1 MDAQRLGDPAYAHT
15 VQHAICAGLQQGRHV
30 LAYTGPAGG
39 LPTPAAVADSAAIAQ
54 ASADLV
60 ARVVQAQADCG
71 KPLRRIGIAGGDTS
85 SHAVQALGLWGLS
98 YQTTICP
105 GVTLSRAHSP
115 DPARNGLELMLKGG
129 QMGEADLFERLLG

>member
-1 MDAQRLGDPAYAHT
+1 M
-15 VQHAICAGLQQGRHV
+15 

-39 LPTPAAVADSAAIAQ
+39 VPTPPAVGDSATIAQ
-54 ASADLV
+54 ASAELV
-60 ARVVQAQADCG
+60 ARVVQAQTDCG
-71 KPLRRIGIAGGDTS
+71 TPLRRIGIAGGDTS

-115 DPARNGLELMLKGG
+115 DPARNGVELMLKGG
-129 QMGEADLFERLLG
+129 QMGGADLFERLLG